1 MKIPYETSF
10 GEFLCVT
17 GNIPELGSWKKFTCK
32 LMWTEGHIWKTSS
45 PIVTDVPHF
54 QYKYVLL
61 HKLDEPKAWENG
73 LNRIADLRLLSDL
86 KQQSGAE
93 DFKTLELMD
102 RWNQFCVKFSVMYPS
117 LGYGEKIYIQGLSK
131 DPAESME
138 MEESKEAYPYL
149 NHKYGRLVKP
159 YKLSFQFCPDEM
171 TVTKGA
177 DLSKSIAVK
186 YNYLKKSA
194 DGNS

>member
-1 MKIPYETSF
+1 
-10 GEFLCVT
+10 
-17 GNIPELGSWKKFTCK
+17 
-32 LMWTEGHIWKTSS
+32 
-45 PIVTDVPHF
+45 
-54 QYKYVLL
+54 
-61 HKLDEPKAWENG
+61 
-73 LNRIADLRLLSDL
+73 
-86 KQQSGAE
+86 
-93 DFKTLELMD
+93 
-102 RWNQFCVKFSVMYPS
+102 MYPS

-138 MEESKEAYPYL
+138 MEESTEAYPYL